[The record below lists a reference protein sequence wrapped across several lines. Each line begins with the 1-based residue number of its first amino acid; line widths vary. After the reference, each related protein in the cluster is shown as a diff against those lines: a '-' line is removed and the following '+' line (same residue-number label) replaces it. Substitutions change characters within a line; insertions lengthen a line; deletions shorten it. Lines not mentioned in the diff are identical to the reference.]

1 MTPSVASARDSLTL
15 AAQILAAQR
24 AIRGEKAR
32 EERENLLKRGSSRT
46 PPTASN
52 QTLTREIVRVLL
64 DSDQP
69 LLAPEIRK
77 RLAECREKSLA
88 PALNRLMH
96 SGAIRRQGREGKY
109 RYTSD

>member
-24 AIRGEKAR
+24 AVRDERAR
-32 EERENLLKRGSSRT
+32 VERENRLKMGGART
-46 PPTASN
+46 PPAAQN

-64 DSDQP
+64 DADKP
-69 LLAPEIRK
+69 LLAPEIRE
-77 RLAECREKSLA
+77 RLTECREKSLA
-88 PALNRLMH
+88 PALNRLMQ

-109 RYTSD
+109 RYTSN